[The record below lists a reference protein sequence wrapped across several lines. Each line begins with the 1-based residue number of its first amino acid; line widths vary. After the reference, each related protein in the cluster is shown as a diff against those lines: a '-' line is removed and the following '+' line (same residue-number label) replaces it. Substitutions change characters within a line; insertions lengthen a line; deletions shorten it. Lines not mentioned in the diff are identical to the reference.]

1 MKETKEIT
9 LETMI
14 KQTGDMDTS
23 DIDGEKVMMDLD
35 TGSYFMLNE
44 VATHI
49 WDLVETPMKVED
61 VVTHLLS
68 EYDID
73 EVTCKEQVV
82 GFVDELYKR
91 ELVAIA

>member
-14 KQTGDMDTS
+14 RQTGDMDTS

-35 TGSYFMLNE
+35 TGSYFMLND

-49 WDLVETPMKVED
+49 WDLVEQPMKVAE
-61 VVTHLLS
+61 VIQHLLN
-68 EYDID
+68 EYEID
-73 EVTCKEQVV
+73 EVTCKEQVMA
-82 GFVDELYKR
+82 FVNELCKR